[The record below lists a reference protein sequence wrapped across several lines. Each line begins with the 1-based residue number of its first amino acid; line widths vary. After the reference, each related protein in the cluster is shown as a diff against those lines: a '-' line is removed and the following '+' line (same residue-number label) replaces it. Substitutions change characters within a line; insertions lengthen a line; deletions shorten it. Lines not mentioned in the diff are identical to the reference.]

1 MAKYF
6 IVLIRNKLFV
16 DNGNDGDYDY
26 DDVDDDDNDDDVDDG
41 WSLLCP
47 ISNPARFL
55 AATTPDNCLPM
66 NTEQCPHNHD
76 DDGDG
81 GDDGES
87 DQGGQFLMMMMMK
100 KWRHFRPL

>member
-16 DNGNDGDYDY
+16 DNGNDGDYD
-26 DDVDDDDNDDDVDDG
+26 DDDVDDG

-76 DDGDG
+76 DDDDGG

-87 DQGGQFLMMMMMK
+87 DQGGQFMMMMMK

>member
-1 MAKYF
+1 M
-6 IVLIRNKLFV
+6 IRNKLFV
-16 DNGNDGDYDY
+16 DNGNDGDDY
-26 DDVDDDDNDDDVDDG
+26 DDDDVDNDDDVDDG

-76 DDGDG
+76 DDDDGGGDG
-81 GDDGES
+81 GES
-87 DQGGQFLMMMMMK
+87 DQGGQFLMMK